1 MAFPSRTSRS
11 TMFRQT
17 PRLTQQSHHL
27 YLYQCRSGKGYGR
40 LTWSSGVKSPLESVP
55 AGLGVRA
62 VPWEGSGVEALPG
75 DQAEHPFIQNERMML
90 ASMRP
95 NSLRNEV
102 IIPP

>member
-1 MAFPSRTSRS
+1 
-11 TMFRQT
+11 
-17 PRLTQQSHHL
+17 
-27 YLYQCRSGKGYGR
+27 
-40 LTWSSGVKSPLESVP
+40 
-55 AGLGVRA
+55 
-62 VPWEGSGVEALPG
+62 VEALPG